1 MLGSE
6 SFFLSFR
13 VFIRAKQAAIKQ
25 KRRLALLVFLSPH
38 YYLLYIAGGRDV
50 LIQPTWT
57 KLPGPNVFLNVFL
70 FSIYQEWIVNLPGD
84 AVEAK

>member
-13 VFIRAKQAAIKQ
+13 VFTRAKEVAIKQ

-50 LIQPTWT
+50 LIQLTWT
-57 KLPGPNVFLNVFL
+57 KLPGPSVFLNTCL
-70 FSIYQEWIVNLPGD
+70 FSIYQEWIVNLSGA